1 MSSDVPREV
10 RWDLMESLEDIGSA
24 IGLLR
29 EAIYDVDEGNVRGG
43 KTVGSDA
50 LNLLTSLEERFSGMV
65 ERLAEWSD
73 G

>member
-1 MSSDVPREV
+1 MSSDVPRDV
-10 RWDLMESLEDIGSA
+10 RFDLMESLEDVGSA
-24 IGLLR
+24 MGLLR
-29 EAIYDVDEGNVRGG
+29 EAIDAADVGDARGG
-43 KTVGSDA
+43 RMCGSDA